1 MSSSLPAVVTS
12 RFRSLAAGLASGAV
26 LAALAPL
33 ASAQEAPGAQWGET
47 TPGGGISVRAQID
60 VMYQPPDGGPAVLMQ
75 NAFQTGA
82 EGQNLSSEYVFDIL
96 NRAVLAG
103 VDQALAKGAKE
114 GRISVVAMCYAYGLS
129 DQGVHSLTP
138 MGVFINTTDM
148 DVVDGKAALHT
159 NVKYVP
165 PVGRQTGPAPALP
178 TPAPGE

>member
-1 MSSSLPAVVTS
+1 MPSRLPVIVTS
-12 RFRSLAAGLASGAV
+12 RFRALAAGLASGVV
-26 LAALAPL
+26 LAATAPL
-33 ASAQEAPGAQWGET
+33 ASAQEAPGAQWGEAA
-47 TPGGGISVRAQID
+47 PGGGISVRAQID

-82 EGQNLSSEYVFDIL
+82 EGQNLSSDYVFEIL

-129 DQGVHSLTP
+129 DQGVHSLIP

-148 DVVDGKAALHT
+148 DVVDGRAALHT

-165 PVGRQTGPAPALP
+165 PVDRQTGPAPVL
-178 TPAPGE
+178 PAPLSGE